1 MSGLL
6 PMQRHRD
13 CSQCSAIGG
22 AEVSLQV
29 ELSAETY
36 VPASAE
42 TYSPTEVSQAIRYL
56 STEQKTLLVKIAK
69 AYVWKTS
76 CGYEDLIQEALAR
89 VLEGKR
95 AWPRDLPIVV
105 FLRGVMRSIASD
117 WPPERYDDAVRVD
130 EIGYVNHSA
139 AARID
144 AQKMLALFDD
154 DPIAQKIFVA
164 MLEGAKGEELRAL
177 SGLAQKDYETKR
189 TKMRRRLEKMCHEQ
203 QQTASRRLKT

>member
-1 MSGLL
+1 VSL
-6 PMQRHRD
+6 Q
-13 CSQCSAIGG
+13 
-22 AEVSLQV
+22 AEVS
-29 ELSAETY
+29 AETCI
-36 VPASAE
+36 PASAE
-42 TYSPTEVSQAIRYL
+42 TYTPAPAGSYTPAEVSQAIRYL

-76 CGYEDLIQEALAR
+76 YGYEDLIQEAFAR

-95 AWPRDLPIVV
+95 VWPRNLPIVV

-117 WPPERYDDAVRVD
+117 WPPERHDEAVQVE
-130 EIGYVNHSA
+130 EIGYVNHAA

-144 AQKMLALFDD
+144 AQKMLALFAD

-164 MLEGAKGEELRAL
+164 MLEGAKGEELRAV

-189 TKMRRRLEKMCHEQ
+189 TKMRRRLEKVCHE
-203 QQTASRRLKT
+203 

>member
-1 MSGLL
+1 
-6 PMQRHRD
+6 MQRHRR
-13 CSQCSAIGG
+13 GG

-29 ELSAETY
+29 ELSAEACT
-36 VPASAE
+36 PASAE
-42 TYSPTEVSQAIRYL
+42 TYTPAEVSQAIRYL

-69 AYVWKTS
+69 AYAWKTS
-76 CGYEDLIQEALAR
+76 CGYEDLMQEAFAR

-95 AWPRDLPIVV
+95 AWPRNLPIVV

-117 WPPERYDDAVRVD
+117 WPPERHDDAVQVD
-130 EIGYVNHSA
+130 EIGYVNHAA

-189 TKMRRRLEKMCHEQ
+189 TKCPSGEFLNHMNHL
-203 QQTASRRLKT
+203 